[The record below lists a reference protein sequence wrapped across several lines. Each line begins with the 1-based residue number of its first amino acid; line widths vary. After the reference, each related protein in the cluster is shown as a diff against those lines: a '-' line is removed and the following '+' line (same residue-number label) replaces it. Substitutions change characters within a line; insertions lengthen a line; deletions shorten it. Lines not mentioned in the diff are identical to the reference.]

1 MSRVVKSFMKWWEK
15 NSHDHSALLFDIDG
29 TVLAG
34 KKALPG
40 ALDMFNWLRSN
51 KFPFYMLT
59 NDGNHSLQEKSSF
72 LKRAGLEIE
81 FDEIVSCSSAIKEF
95 VEDNSL
101 RGFTAFVMGDLGKP
115 DYAEEAGL
123 KVTRDTRK
131 IEECS
136 LVIVGEGE
144 YDWYSNINSVL
155 NFLVRHPDRT
165 LLVPNPDTYWPDGR
179 GGFGIGAGGKARFI
193 KSIMDE
199 MHIPV
204 KINYLGKPYKAIFEF
219 THHLLKKRFNMPDS
233 EGGKRIIMFG
243 DNLQADILGANTAG
257 FTSALMLTGVTNEK
271 QALLAEKELRPD
283 LIFRQL

>member
-1 MSRVVKSFMKWWEK
+1 MF
-15 NSHDHSALLFDIDG
+15 FDIDG
-29 TVLAG
+29 TLLAG
-34 KKALPG
+34 KRALPG
-40 ALDMFNWLRSN
+40 ALEMLKWLRGN
-51 KFPFYMLT
+51 KFPFYLLT

-72 LKRAGLEIE
+72 LKRAGLKIE

-101 RGFTAFVMGDLGKP
+101 SGFTAFVMGDLGKP

-123 KVTRDTRK
+123 KVTRNTRK

-136 LVIVGEGE
+136 LVIIGEGE
-144 YDWYSNINSVL
+144 YDWYSNINAVL
-155 NFLVRHPDRT
+155 NFLVRHPERI
-165 LLVPNPDTYWPDGR
+165 LLVPNPDTYWPDGH

-193 KSIMDE
+193 KSILDE
-199 MHIPV
+199 MHVPV

-219 THHLLKKRFNMPDS
+219 THHLLKKRFKMPDS

-243 DNLQADILGANTAG
+243 DNLQADILGANTVG
-257 FTSALMLTGVTNEK
+257 FTSVLMLTGVTNEK
-271 QALLAEKELRPD
+271 QALQAEKELRPD